1 MGLIGKI
8 LSFTRVTRNGAK
20 LSDVKV
26 DVGGG
31 EIITAEYSHPAN
43 SESFPL
49 VDDYAILEK
58 VPRTGG
64 YIAVSFIETDALQ
77 KVTLGEKRLYAR
89 SGRDEIC
96 QVWLKN
102 DGTVLADNDSGSFE
116 LKPTG
121 AIKGLNGN
129 GYFELE
135 VAGDFVANGAKMTTS
150 GDVVTSDGVSLR
162 NHYHTQ
168 DNDSDGNAQENTDAP
183 TATE

>member
-8 LSFTRVTRNGAK
+8 LSFTRVNRNNAK

-31 EIITAEYSHPAN
+31 EIITAEYSHSPN

-49 VDDYAILEK
+49 VDDYAVLEK

-64 YIAVSFIETDALQ
+64 YVVVSFIETDAVQ
-77 KVTLGEKRLYAR
+77 KVALGERRLYAR

-96 QVWLKN
+96 QIWLKN
-102 DGTVLADNDSGSFE
+102 DGSILADNASGSFE

-121 AIKGLNGN
+121 AISGVNSS

-135 VAGDFVANGAKMTTS
+135 ALGDFVANGAKITTS

-162 NHYHTQ
+162 NHPHSQ
-168 DNDSDGNAQENTDAP
+168 GQDSDGDAQQNTNP
-183 TATE
+183 PIATE